1 MTGQNGGKRKQ
12 AVKNTREWR
21 TEAGTERATTYERSS
36 GVAGCD
42 PLRLCAKL
50 RFPVPA
56 WRGAFW
62 SPAPPME
69 TPPPN
74 AAHPE
79 PLLAVMSVVSGS
91 DQARAGP
98 PPRSSYPSFRR
109 LVSCSTPNAR
119 VVEVVGVV
127 VGHRSPLAYHAS
139 FGVPLL
145 VAVRLAPKFLSK
157 ARLRV
162 CECANYDGS
171 PKSGHDDPPQSDEGH
186 PCRPRLFSDP

>member
-1 MTGQNGGKRKQ
+1 MEWASLWQPSLDKRKIMPGRNGGKRKQ
-12 AVKNTREWR
+12 AVKNTGEWR

-62 SPAPPME
+62 SPAPPMD

-91 DQARAGP
+91 GQARAGP
-98 PPRSSYPSFRR
+98 PPHTMLDVEPSLKGWHFR
-109 LVSCSTPNAR
+109 T
-119 VVEVVGVV
+119 
-127 VGHRSPLAYHAS
+127 
-139 FGVPLL
+139 FLL
-145 VAVRLAPKFLSK
+145 QFVLDKDGKF
-157 ARLRV
+157 
-162 CECANYDGS
+162 C
-171 PKSGHDDPPQSDEGH
+171 
-186 PCRPRLFSDP
+186 